1 MGQGRGRGSERG
13 SGTSRGG
20 GRGPGRIGGPLAAGP
35 EGNCEGPGYSVQLL
49 QEQGEMWIVRFVLL
63 GLLAT
68 YVCISGYFLKY
79 RDRYKRLLENGFAN
93 LVLVVLYNL
102 LCYLIVGLPS
112 DQSALSPPAFL
123 IHTPSK
129 TGLSILGQVLIVAG
143 VTLLLIAV
151 TRRKALGGQEVKE
164 GLLTSGI
171 YRYFRHPI
179 YTGIVWIALGFPL
192 TTQNLDGLLMFP
204 GVFLAN
210 IAQATVEER
219 WDVGVRF
226 QAEYEEYR
234 KTTRMFGPV
243 WFWVALIGIL
253 LALVGVPYLLRP

>member
-1 MGQGRGRGSERG
+1 
-13 SGTSRGG
+13 
-20 GRGPGRIGGPLAAGP
+20 
-35 EGNCEGPGYSVQLL
+35 
-49 QEQGEMWIVRFVLL
+49 MWIVRFVLL
-63 GLLAT
+63 GLLGV
-68 YVCISGYFLKY
+68 YVGLSGYLLKH
-79 RDRYKRLLENGFAN
+79 RDRYGQLLENGPVN
-93 LVLVVLYNL
+93 LVLVLLYNL
-102 LCYLIVGLPS
+102 LCYLMIGLPA
-112 DQSALSPPAFL
+112 DQSALSPPAFFM
-123 IHTPSK
+123 HTPSK

-143 VTLLLIAV
+143 VILLLIAV
-151 TRRKALGGQEVKE
+151 TRRKALGGQDVKE

-179 YTGIVWIALGFPL
+179 YTGIVWVALGFPL

-204 GVFLAN
+204 GVLLAN

-219 WDVGVRF
+219 WDVGARF

-234 KTTRMFGPV
+234 KTTRMFGPA